1 MPLISSL
8 LCKNK
13 LVTSFN
19 RNFEQ
24 FNSIS
29 FSFKQYFLR
38 IDESEI
44 SVKWNYQTN
53 PAFGQQSNILK
64 TINKLSNHKNHELDE
79 SSILNSELNFET
91 T

>member
-1 MPLISSL
+1 MMQEKMPLVSSL

-44 SVKWNYQTN
+44 SVK
-53 PAFGQQSNILK
+53 
-64 TINKLSNHKNHELDE
+64 
-79 SSILNSELNFET
+79 
-91 T
+91 